1 MPRRVFSSLQ
11 PMIPSTK
18 ARSYARSKTQ
28 IENEKRRLFF
38 DLDFSIRKKYI
49 AFLKIRPTLM
59 RDRKRKIPDRK
70 SAVFDLA
77 KSFSFREQKLSC
89 VR

>member
-49 AFLKIRPTLM
+49 AFLKIRFFFFLIEKSRSKNGVFRF
-59 RDRKRKIPDRK
+59 RD
-70 SAVFDLA
+70 A
-77 KSFSFREQKLSC
+77 FS
-89 VR
+89 